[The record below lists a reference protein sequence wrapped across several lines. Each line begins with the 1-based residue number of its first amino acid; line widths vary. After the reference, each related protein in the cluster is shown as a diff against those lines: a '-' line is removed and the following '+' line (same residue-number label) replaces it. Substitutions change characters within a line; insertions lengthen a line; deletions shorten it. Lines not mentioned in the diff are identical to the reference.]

1 MTTEAPK
8 TASKPQPNSA
18 TLAFRQLGAAA
29 KTHDLGDRFS
39 GIARMIKET
48 QGRLPSVVVVGE
60 MNRGKSTLINAILGA
75 PGTAPVGATE
85 TTGLAVNYIPEHEKF
100 PFGQAELEYASEPR
114 LRRIPAEEL
123 DQWVR
128 IDSPEL
134 LNADEPPLQASRAV
148 KQSPLGRVALVDTPG
163 SGGLSEAYAMRAIAR
178 AQDASV
184 LLIVTDAS
192 GRITKPALEFL
203 AHCSTMVES
212 VVLAVT
218 KIDLYRGHWQA
229 VLEEN
234 RQILAE
240 RDQRL
245 GNIPIVP
252 VSGAWGERAAS
263 EPNEERRRKLYGSSN
278 VHELIRALRTPLE
291 RSTKLP
297 TLNAL
302 RRGIALLETPLVQ
315 LQAEREALGGIVEK
329 HDNLIAVREHRE
341 KLLRTFEDSKYD
353 WNSQVDRVRVD
364 LTSANARLSRQF
376 GAHWKDRVQKY
387 GTGMGEKQSVAI
399 MNEMAADV
407 EVQAGRALRGIV
419 QRSGGLLT
427 DLYAAA
433 GMDPQNSLL
442 QEVERRATE
451 AGTGPKDGVERGTA
465 SVDPRMILS
474 GVMMGS
480 GIGGAVSGLGAFLG
494 LASLTVLPL
503 FTIPLMTG
511 FSVLL
516 ARRQA
521 KRQSV
526 LQTVND
532 VTMELRE
539 TLDRAV
545 RSVLGVVSTDAKKVF
560 DRDLRQS
567 ATEAKTELA
576 RLESAKRASES
587 ERERRLAQIN
597 PKIDQLQQA
606 MGAAHDEILRL
617 TDRSAAANP

>member
-1 MTTEAPK
+1 MTTESPK
-8 TASKPQPNSA
+8 TESKPKPNSA

-29 KTHDLGDRFS
+29 KSNDLADRFA
-39 GIARMIKET
+39 GIAKMIKDT
-48 QGRLPSVVVVGE
+48 QGRQPTVVVVGE

-75 PGTAPVGATE
+75 PGMAPVGATE
-85 TTGLAVNYIPEHEKF
+85 TTGLSVSYVPESEKF
-100 PFGQAELEYASEPR
+100 PAGQAELEYASEPR
-114 LRRIPAEEL
+114 LRRIPATEL

-128 IDSPEL
+128 IDSRAL
-134 LNADEPPLQASRAV
+134 LDADEPPLQAARAV
-148 KQSPLGRVALVDTPG
+148 KKSPLGRVTLVDTPG

-184 LLIVTDAS
+184 LLMVTDAA

-203 AHCSTMVES
+203 VHCSTMVES

-234 RQILAE
+234 RQILAA
-240 RDQRL
+240 RDPRL
-245 GNIPIVP
+245 GNIPIVA
-252 VSGAWGERAAS
+252 VSGAWGERAAA

-278 VHELIRALRTPLE
+278 VHELIRALRAPLD
-291 RSTKLP
+291 RASKLP

-302 RRGIALLETPLVQ
+302 RQGIAMLEKPLVQ
-315 LQAEREALGGIVEK
+315 LQTEREALGGIVEK
-329 HDNLIAVREHRE
+329 HDALLAVRDHRE

-353 WNSQVDRVRVD
+353 WNAQVDRVRVE
-364 LTSANARLSRQF
+364 LTSANSRLAREF
-376 GAHWKDRVQKY
+376 GAHWKDRVQKF

-399 MNEMAADV
+399 MNEMAADI
-407 EVQAGRALRGIV
+407 EVQIGRALRGIV
-419 QRSGGLLT
+419 NRSAGLLT

-433 GMDPQNSLL
+433 GMDPSRSLIA
-442 QEVERRATE
+442 EVERRAAE
-451 AGTGPKDGVERGTA
+451 ASAGPKAGLERGTA
-465 SVDPRMILS
+465 SIDPRMMIS
-474 GVMMGS
+474 GVLMGS
-480 GIGGAVSGLGAFLG
+480 GLGSLLGMFIASAATPFIGIAVMGS
-494 LASLTVLPL
+494 
-503 FTIPLMTG
+503 
-511 FSVLL
+511 FSVIL

-532 VTMELRE
+532 ATIELRE

-545 RSVLGVVSTDAKKVF
+545 RGVLGVVSTDARKVF

-567 ATEAKTELA
+567 ATDAKTELA

-587 ERERRLAQIN
+587 ERERRLGQIN
-597 PKIDQLQQA
+597 PKIAQIEQA
-606 MGAAHDEILRL
+606 MASAHDEILRL
-617 TDRSAAANP
+617 TDRSSAPSP

>member
-8 TASKPQPNSA
+8 TENKPKPNSA

-29 KTHDLGDRFS
+29 KSNDLADRFA
-39 GIARMIKET
+39 GIAKMIKDT
-48 QGRLPSVVVVGE
+48 QGRQPTVVVVGE
-60 MNRGKSTLINAILGA
+60 MNRGKSTLINAILAA
-75 PGTAPVGATE
+75 PGMAPVGATE
-85 TTGLAVNYIPEHEKF
+85 TTGLSVSYVPESEKF

-114 LRRIPAEEL
+114 LRRIPAAEL

-128 IDSPEL
+128 IDSPAL
-134 LNADEPPLQASRAV
+134 LDADEPPLQAARAV
-148 KQSPLGRVALVDTPG
+148 KKSPIGRVTLVDTPG

-184 LLIVTDAS
+184 LLMVTDAA

-203 AHCSTMVES
+203 VHCSTMVES

-234 RQILAE
+234 RQILAA
-240 RDQRL
+240 RDPRL
-245 GNIPIVP
+245 GRIPIIP

-278 VHELIRALRTPLE
+278 VHELIRALRAPLD
-291 RSTKLP
+291 RASKLP

-302 RRGIALLETPLVQ
+302 RQGIAMLETPLVQ
-315 LQAEREALGGIVEK
+315 LQTEREALGGIVEK
-329 HDNLIAVREHRE
+329 HDALVAVRDHRE

-353 WNSQVDRVRVD
+353 WNAQVDRVRVE
-364 LTSANARLSRQF
+364 LTSANSRLSREF
-376 GAHWKDRVQKY
+376 GAHWKDRVQKF

-399 MNEMAADV
+399 MNEMAADI
-407 EVQAGRALRGIV
+407 EVQIGRALRGIV
-419 QRSGGLLT
+419 NRSAGLLT

-433 GMDPQNSLL
+433 GMDPSRNLL
-442 QEVERRATE
+442 AEVERRAAE
-451 AGTGPKDGVERGTA
+451 AGAGPKGGLERGTA
-465 SVDPRMILS
+465 SIDPRMMIS
-474 GVMMGS
+474 GVLMGS
-480 GIGGAVSGLGAFLG
+480 GLGSLLGMFIASAATPFIGIAVMGS
-494 LASLTVLPL
+494 
-503 FTIPLMTG
+503 
-511 FSVLL
+511 FSVIL

-532 VTMELRE
+532 ATIELRE

-545 RSVLGVVSTDAKKVF
+545 RGVLGVVSTDARKVF

-567 ATEAKTELA
+567 ATDAKTELA

-587 ERERRLAQIN
+587 ERERRLGQIN
-597 PKIDQLQQA
+597 PKIAQIEQA
-606 MGAAHDEILRL
+606 MASAHDEILRL
-617 TDRSAAANP
+617 TDGSSAPSP